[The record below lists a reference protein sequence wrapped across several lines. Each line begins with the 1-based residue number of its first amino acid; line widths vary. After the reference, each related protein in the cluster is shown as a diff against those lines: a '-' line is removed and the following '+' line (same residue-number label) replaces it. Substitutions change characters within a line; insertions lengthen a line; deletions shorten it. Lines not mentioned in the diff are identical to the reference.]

1 QQLQEKMFG
10 LLGFSSEEAWAKF
23 GFLLEAFKYGTP
35 PHGGLAFGLDRIIML
50 LTGTDNIKDVVAF
63 PKTQTASCLMTNAPS
78 PADAKQ
84 LEELKIS
91 TRN

>member
-1 QQLQEKMFG
+1 
-10 LLGFSSEEAWAKF
+10 
-23 GFLLEAFKYGTP
+23 
-35 PHGGLAFGLDRIIML
+35 ML

-84 LEELKIS
+84 LEELKIA
-91 TRN
+91 TKN